1 MAPSLFLVTELI
13 QFIYVFRGLWASIFI
28 CNVIILI
35 IDLIRGESCCLLV
48 ANLLLT
54 INPPNIMPMNCL
66 IITKKEIVISCKF

>member
-13 QFIYVFRGLWASIFI
+13 HFIYVFRGLWASIFI

-35 IDLIRGESCCLLV
+35 IDLSSGEKYRVLV
-48 ANLLLT
+48 ANFLQT

-66 IITKKEIVISCKF
+66 IITKEIVISCKF